1 MLHEIGRPLF
11 YLAVRLILE
20 SVRWTPFSGDLVHQ
34 NYIFHGSFTDSTVKV
49 LHIVYQMYLAR
60 VTTNWKSTCYSAHVV
75 LAKSCTRFL
84 LFILRFPFLGAVAV
98 SLHNTAGQL
107 EAQNASAHWLDEGI
121 LLWPRYFKILKQA
134 HTAVSAG
141 IHSSIKVES
150 SLGMG
155 TNFSGLGTRRK
166 VR

>member
-1 MLHEIGRPLF
+1 
-11 YLAVRLILE
+11 
-20 SVRWTPFSGDLVHQ
+20 
-34 NYIFHGSFTDSTVKV
+34 VKA

-134 HTAVSAG
+134 HTAVSAD
-141 IHSSIKVES
+141 INQSIKLES
-150 SLGMG
+150 SLRMG
-155 TNFSGLGTRRK
+155 TNFSGLGTRLTK
-166 VR
+166 FASTLFLFVQCW